1 MDIINKVLTLP
12 GRVVAYFLSVH
23 PGFLCLA
30 LLGIIIVLL
39 ACRYRYKKK
48 EFFHIAL
55 ICSSLLLA
63 IIPALFGLA
72 SFDSMLFWSCIIA
85 ASIIGFIYYFII
97 QREEGAF
104 SPPVWSY
111 KKTDLIYFAIL
122 IFGLSLYLRFFQLG
136 HYPSGYSIW
145 ELFTNLELI
154 KYDTGQLDL
163 KSYLS
168 LFGKRQVNGA
178 NESPIIMAIAF
189 PFHKVFGVS
198 LASSR
203 YFSVIWGLAGLIF
216 LFLYLREHFS
226 EAHAVFLVSFTSL
239 ELVNV
244 TFSRAF
250 SFYITSFTYT
260 AFALYLM
267 EATFKQKRLRLRV
280 LLAFLLA
287 LVVFG
292 SNYVYL
298 VTKSLMLIIT
308 VLLGYKVLFKK
319 GFLAQHIISL
329 GVYSVTFLLT
339 IYIYTDGNIRALWPS
354 YTTYI
359 SLDKDTPLP
368 AFVARLFETA
378 ANNFSLIFNRIV
390 FIERAV
396 DSFSVY
402 KNGGLVSGLTL
413 CFIPFAVGFV
423 IAGIRREKYFT
434 LFTITLL
441 SLLPALFS
449 GAPNVP
455 NAPNARRLLLFLSFL
470 LVFAGITVYLLFVQL
485 RRLFAGR
492 MEKVPLVIFSFL
504 FLLLFSYNLFIFI
517 DINNNMH
524 KKNSVVVPFADSGFA
539 DMRYSRYTS
548 ALAREVGNYLEN
560 NNVYVYYSTIFDE
573 NATAPNGL
581 YQQFLVE
588 GYKNIHGGRK
598 LIWMNSFN
606 HIERLFYKYE
616 AAVRLILNSDLDV
629 KVIFVKPLAD
639 EVIICERLKAYFPY
653 SVIEERTGD
662 TDEDK
667 FYILSIPHSKI
678 KEAGSA
684 VPYNEREG
692 SNKNKP
698 VKVYTGRTWAQEK
711 LVTVPAHLPRP
722 HAFWCAEDDKCLYSY
737 FNRVSDSS
745 GLMMLSEGAG
755 SVTKFLMRDSS
766 TFELKYLSLSQ
777 GLFAVYGADG
787 KKIKEI
793 FLEGYPFDLFFGNRG
808 ELYITY
814 LNKNKITIIDHDY
827 SEKTWDTST
836 FSKYPVWNGT
846 MDEKGDIILL
856 SGSSHVYIFDRNRK
870 LYSSFITDAS
880 WSVYPDLI
888 RNSGGVIALDNII
901 YVLDPLGKAVNSYNK
916 NGNLLYNYAGYPYF
930 KVPSDLTPD
939 FIQRLNNRIILAGRN
954 DKGKTQI
961 YWYGIKN

>member
-1 MDIINKVLTLP
+1 MTMNVINKVLTFP
-12 GRVVAYFLSVH
+12 GSIAADFLSAH
-23 PGFLCLA
+23 
-30 LLGIIIVLL
+30 LGIFCLSLSCLIILL
-39 ACRYRYKKK
+39 LTCWRRYKKE
-48 EFFHIAL
+48 EFLNIAL
-55 ICSSLLLA
+55 ICTSLFLA
-63 IIPALFGLA
+63 VIPVLFGFA
-72 SFDSMLFWSCIIA
+72 AIESKLFWSCIIA
-85 ASIIGFIYYFII
+85 ASIIGFIYYLFIHEKEDALSLPL
-97 QREEGAF
+97 Q
-104 SPPVWSY
+104 SY
-111 KKTDLIYFAIL
+111 KKTDLIYFVVL
-122 IFGLSLYLRFFQLG
+122 ICGLTLYLRFFLLE
-136 HYPSGYSIW
+136 HYPAGYSVW

-178 NESPIIMAIAF
+178 NESPIIMALAF
-189 PFHKVFGVS
+189 PFHKIFGVS

-203 YFSVIWGLAGLIF
+203 YFSVMWGLAGLIF

-226 EAHAVFLVSFTSL
+226 KNAAVFLIAFTSL

-267 EATFKQKRLRLRV
+267 EATFKQKRLRVR
-280 LLAFLLA
+280 LLFAFLLA

-319 GFLAQHIISL
+319 SFLAQHIISL
-329 GVYSVTFLLT
+329 GVYSVTFLLA
-339 IYIYTDGNIRALWPS
+339 IYIYTDGNLRALWPS

-359 SLDKDTPLP
+359 SLDKNTPLP
-368 AFVARLFETA
+368 AFAAQLFETS
-378 ANNFSLIFNRIV
+378 ANNISWIFNKIV

-396 DSFSVY
+396 DSLSVY

-423 IAGIRREKYFT
+423 IAGIRREKYFA

-441 SLLPALFS
+441 SVLPAIFS
-449 GAPNVP
+449 GIPKAIFSG
-455 NAPNARRLLLFLSFL
+455 APNARRLLLFLSFL

-492 MEKVPLVIFSFL
+492 MEKVPLIVVSFL
-504 FLLLFSYNLFIFI
+504 FLILFSYNLFIFI
-517 DINNNMH
+517 DINNNMR
-524 KKNSVVVPFADSGFA
+524 KKNSVVIPFADSGFA
-539 DMRYSRYTS
+539 DMRYSRYAT
-548 ALAREVGNYLEN
+548 ALARDVGGYLEN
-560 NNVYVYYSTIFDE
+560 NNVYVYYSYIFDE

-639 EVIICERLKAYFPY
+639 EVSICERLKAFFPY
-653 SVIEERTGD
+653 SVMEERTGD

-678 KEAGSA
+678 KEAVNGH
-684 VPYNEREG
+684 VKT
-692 SNKNKP
+692 NKDKP
-698 VKVYTGRTWAQEK
+698 VQVHTNRVWAQEK

-755 SVTKFLMRDSS
+755 SVTKFLMTDGK
-766 TFELKYLSLSQ
+766 TYELSYLNLTQ
-777 GLFAVYGADG
+777 GLFTVYGADG

-793 FLEGYPFDLFFGNRG
+793 PLDGYLFDLFFGNRG
-808 ELYITY
+808 EMYITY
-814 LNKNKITIIDHDY
+814 LNKNKITIIDRDY

-836 FSKYPVWNGT
+836 FSKYPIWNGA

-856 SGSSHVYIFDRNRK
+856 SGGSRVYIFDRNMK
-870 LYSSFITDAS
+870 LYSSFNVDAS

-901 YVLDPLGKAVNSYNK
+901 YVLDSLGKAVNTYNK
-916 NGNLLYNYAGYPYF
+916 NGNLIYNHAGYPYF
-930 KVPSDLTPD
+930 RIPSDFTAVH
-939 FIQRLNNRIILAGRN
+939 IQRLNNRIILAGIN